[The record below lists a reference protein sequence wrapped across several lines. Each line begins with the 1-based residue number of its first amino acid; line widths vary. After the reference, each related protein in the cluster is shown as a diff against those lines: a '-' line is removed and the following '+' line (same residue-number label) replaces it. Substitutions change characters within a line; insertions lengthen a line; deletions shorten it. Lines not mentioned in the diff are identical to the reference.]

1 MTITAIQQSRCTIQ
15 MQLPLFAVS
24 VQAGFPSP
32 AEDYMQGSLDLNELC
47 IEHPAATYFVRAVGD
62 SMVGVGIHS
71 GDVLVVDRAL
81 EPKNGSVVIAAVNGE
96 LTVKQLIIE
105 RGKHC
110 FRAANSHYP
119 DLHVTEF
126 MAIEIWGV
134 VTNVVH
140 SLR

>member
-1 MTITAIQQSRCTIQ
+1 MIVAIKRSHYATQLR
-15 MQLPLFAVS
+15 LPLYAVP

-32 AEDYMQGSLDLNELC
+32 ADDYLQGSLDLNELC

-62 SMVGVGIHS
+62 SMIDVGIHS

-81 EPKNGSVVIAAVNGE
+81 EPRHGSVVIAAVNGE

-110 FRAANSHYP
+110 FRAANSNYP